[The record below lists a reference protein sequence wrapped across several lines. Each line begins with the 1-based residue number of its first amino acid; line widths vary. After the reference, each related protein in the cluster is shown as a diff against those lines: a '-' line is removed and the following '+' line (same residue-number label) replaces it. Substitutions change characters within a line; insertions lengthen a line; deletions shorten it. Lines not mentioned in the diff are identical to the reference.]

1 MDKGTVGSV
10 GAASNQVLV
19 HPLVTNP
26 KGDNAEMYFKRSMFC
41 DDILTLSENKIYTLN
56 QPPLGAATGS
66 TSASNAEKNSYV
78 STSNQQWALLDHNSV
93 NGTIYNW
100 SNYSASVAQYTENIL
115 TQMSA
120 SFSSSLWTY

>member
-1 MDKGTVGSV
+1 M
-10 GAASNQVLV
+10 V

-41 DDILTLSENKIYTLN
+41 DGILTMAENKMYTLN
-56 QPPLGAATGS
+56 QPTLGAATSS
-66 TSASNAEKNSYV
+66 TSVAIAERNNYV
-78 STSNQQWALLDHNSV
+78 STSNQQWDLLNHNSE
-93 NGTIYNW
+93 NGIIYNW

-120 SFSSSLWTY
+120 SFSSSLWAY